1 MVNLYCRCSKYSRV
15 PSGCSLVPD
24 PKDPS
29 CCEVPHCDMI
39 IPSIP
44 PTPGILTPPM
54 PQPGIITGTGKVPNL
69 IGGIFYNH
77 LIYFPL
83 YLNLFFCSN
92 VSILFFFFFI
102 STQNVSLCL
111 NKWLS
116 IPEIFGIYIFYQGIY
131 IILGW

>member
-1 MVNLYCRCSKYSRV
+1 M

-77 LIYFPL
+77 LIYLPL
-83 YLNLFFCSN
+83 DLNLFSTAMSPYC
-92 VSILFFFFFI
+92 FFFFF

-111 NKWLS
+111 NK
-116 IPEIFGIYIFYQGIY
+116 
-131 IILGW
+131 

>member
-77 LIYFPL
+77 LIYLPL
-83 YLNLFFCSN
+83 YLNLFSTAMSPYC
-92 VSILFFFFFI
+92 FFFFFLYSKCFI
-102 STQNVSLCL
+102 MPKQMIVYPGKSLEFTYFT
-111 NKWLS
+111 K
-116 IPEIFGIYIFYQGIY
+116 EF
-131 IILGW
+131 ILF